1 MKKQQEQQQLDET
14 LGRRERTAP
23 KPGAEVKQ
31 GASGLAG
38 RHEDDAIATK
48 PKAFGQGMV
57 G

>member
-1 MKKQQEQQQLDET
+1 MKKQQEQQQLDEI
-14 LGRRERTAP
+14 LGRRGRIAS
-23 KPGAEVKQ
+23 KPGAELKQ
-31 GASGLAG
+31 GAPGLAS

>member
-1 MKKQQEQQQLDET
+1 MQLVET

-23 KPGAEVKQ
+23 KPGAEMRQ

-38 RHEDDAIATK
+38 RHEDGAIVTK

-57 G
+57 GQ

>member
-14 LGRRERTAP
+14 LDRRERTAP